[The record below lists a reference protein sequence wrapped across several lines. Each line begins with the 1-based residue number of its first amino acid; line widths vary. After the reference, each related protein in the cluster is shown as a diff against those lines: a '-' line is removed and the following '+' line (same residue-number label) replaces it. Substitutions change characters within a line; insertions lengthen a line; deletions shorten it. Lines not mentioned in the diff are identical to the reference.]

1 MCTFIE
7 DYLENP
13 SEAIAS
19 AVINAGT
26 ILWADSIDEDQ
37 IYQQI
42 GTGSFRL
49 YEELLDFSYLCTY
62 DRYNDIDNN
71 GGSASD
77 SSADLSYRGAGLS

>member
-7 DYLENP
+7 DYLQNP

-19 AVINAGT
+19 AVSKAGN
-26 ILWADSIDEDQ
+26 IRWADSIDEDQ

-49 YEELLDFSYLCTY
+49 YEELLDFSYLCIY
-62 DRYNDIDNN
+62 DKYNDIDNS

-77 SSADLSYRGAGLS
+77 SSADLSYRSVALS

>member
-7 DYLENP
+7 DYLQNP

-19 AVINAGT
+19 AAGRAGN
-26 ILWADSIDEDQ
+26 IRWADSVDEDQ

-49 YEELLDFSYLCTY
+49 YEELLDFSYLCIY
-62 DRYNDIDNN
+62 DKYNDIDNS

>member
-7 DYLENP
+7 DYIQNP

-19 AVINAGT
+19 AVSKAGT

-49 YEELLDFSYLCTY
+49 YEELLDFSYLCIY
-62 DRYNDIDNN
+62 DKYNDIDNS

-77 SSADLSYRGAGLS
+77 SSADLSYRSVALS

>member
-7 DYLENP
+7 DYLQNP

-19 AVINAGT
+19 AAGKAGT

-62 DRYNDIDNN
+62 DRYNDNDNN
-71 GGSASD
+71 GCSASD

>member
-7 DYLENP
+7 DYIQNP

-19 AVINAGT
+19 AVSKAGT

-71 GGSASD
+71 TIYMIQRQETICRLCGIA
-77 SSADLSYRGAGLS
+77 A